1 MAIPFIPTEEQT
13 MLRDSAK
20 RWSSKHDPREADKF
34 EETWPYIVEM
44 GWLMAGLPE
53 EAGGLGGTAFDTA
66 IVAEELGACLVRAPF
81 VEYGMTTAR
90 ILLAFAPDRLAALA
104 AGEAKPLF
112 VHDEL
117 EARGDPVWVDTKAV
131 GQGGKFA
138 LSGRKSG
145 VVGAPFADA
154 FLVSARSP
162 NSALGIFEVAPGD
175 ATIRAFISVDDRPSG
190 ELLLDGTPATL
201 FAEGAAAEAVIRE
214 AFDYGLVGES
224 AEAVGAMQRAM
235 EITRDYLMTRK
246 QYGKLIGEFQAL
258 RHRLADMF
266 IEVETARS
274 IVLRGLEALEND
286 PPAERSAIAAAV
298 KARTA
303 QAGLYVGANGVQL
316 HGGYGVTNEYAIGH
330 YYKRLLAFDQRHGGN
345 ASQVERFAEM
355 QASRRT

>member
-1 MAIPFIPTEEQT
+1 MAIAFIPTEEQT

-20 RWSSKHDPREADKF
+20 RWAARHDPREADKF

-53 EAGGLGGTAFDTA
+53 DAGGLGGTAFDTA
-66 IVAEELGACLVRAPF
+66 IVAEELGGGLVRAPF
-81 VEYGMTTAR
+81 VEFGMTTAR

-117 EARGDPVWVDTKAV
+117 EARGEPTWVETRAV
-131 GQGGKFA
+131 AQGGKYG
-138 LSGRKSG
+138 LTGRKSG

-154 FLVSARSP
+154 FLVSARTP
-162 NSALGIFEVAPGD
+162 GGELGIFEVATSD
-175 ATIRAFISVDDRPSG
+175 ATVRAFTSIDGRPSG
-190 ELLLDGTPATL
+190 ELLLDGAPATL
-201 FAEGAAAEAVIRE
+201 IAEGGAAEAAIRE

-274 IVLRGLEALEND
+274 IVLRGLDALEND
-286 PPAERSAIAAAV
+286 MPAERSAIAAAV

-303 QAGLYVGANGVQL
+303 QAGLFVGANGIQL

-330 YYKRLLAFDQRHGGN
+330 YYKRLLAFDQRHGGA

-355 QASRRT
+355 RG